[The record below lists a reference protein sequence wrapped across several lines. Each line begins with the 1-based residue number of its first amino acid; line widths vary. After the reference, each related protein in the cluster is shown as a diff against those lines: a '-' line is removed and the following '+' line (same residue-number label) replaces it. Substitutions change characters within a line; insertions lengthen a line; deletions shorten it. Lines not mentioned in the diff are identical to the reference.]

1 MCFAF
6 LSEVMMEQ
14 KQRRCFYQ
22 CFSFCSGYSIKNIHT
37 PSTNYILTILN
48 PSYLYR
54 TLLRTQVITTNF
66 QVTSAAPKILTK
78 TTQVNN
84 YVHNYSW
91 QKKILNK
98 SNSERSFDIGY
109 QIFSGTYENFFLNIL
124 LLFHDGV
131 MLLIPLSDITH

>member
-1 MCFAF
+1 
-6 LSEVMMEQ
+6 MEQ

-22 CFSFCSGYSIKNIHT
+22 CFSFCSGYSIENIHT

-109 QIFSGTYENFFLNIL
+109 QIFSGTYEKK
-124 LLFHDGV
+124 
-131 MLLIPLSDITH
+131 MLKYFIIIPRWCHVAYPLIGYHPLKWKL